1 MKNRLLNIT
10 LTYGL
15 DLMSIFLLLGTAVL
29 LYQLG
34 LGDLRIFVFFILL
47 LTALL
52 PVFNFLHDLIDS
64 RVSPVH
70 YEDLFAKT
78 VDAVLNMRSF
88 DEILKETFD
97 RILDFMKISSGIL
110 LFYYP
115 DRDEYNIFYQKNHR
129 RKMVRSAR
137 IENDN
142 ILFSVLKGPD
152 DIIIKNKLTQRDN
165 YERSVIHEMD
175 KLHGEIMVPIFFR
188 QTFLGVIVMGP
199 RKRKVSQRELS
210 LLKIFASKIAI
221 LSINN
226 FFFNELLKKKEL
238 EKEYEIASKIH
249 DRFMPDPDM
258 TVGKVA
264 IRIHHRTRS
273 LLTREFYDAFANH
286 SDPDDVRIVAYRL
299 HGDITGTSI
308 YMPGIQGL
316 LQSYSRL
323 GFSPEKTV
331 LKLLENMKEREIL
344 DEEMAVIVGSLNQK
358 GSFTMS
364 NHGYPPPFIFRRA
377 QGSLGKIPKRLR
389 FDETK
394 ARIEEGDLLIICCET
409 FHAALSRDTEKY
421 AGVIVENSSLP
432 LSRLRG
438 ALIKSLPREDEGDTL
453 LILARLEEGP

>member
-226 FFFNELLKKKEL
+226 FFFNEHFNMIDLRNK
-238 EKEYEIASKIH
+238 S
-249 DRFMPDPDM
+249 
-258 TVGKVA
+258 
-264 IRIHHRTRS
+264 
-273 LLTREFYDAFANH
+273 
-286 SDPDDVRIVAYRL
+286 
-299 HGDITGTSI
+299 
-308 YMPGIQGL
+308 
-316 LQSYSRL
+316 
-323 GFSPEKTV
+323 V
-331 LKLLENMKEREIL
+331 L
-344 DEEMAVIVGSLNQK
+344 
-358 GSFTMS
+358 
-364 NHGYPPPFIFRRA
+364 
-377 QGSLGKIPKRLR
+377 
-389 FDETK
+389 
-394 ARIEEGDLLIICCET
+394 
-409 FHAALSRDTEKY
+409 
-421 AGVIVENSSLP
+421 
-432 LSRLRG
+432 
-438 ALIKSLPREDEGDTL
+438 
-453 LILARLEEGP
+453 